1 MPSKTKE
8 NNSHESLVDAKITKK
23 FLAFL
28 PSQTVEEVE
37 KLLDVKA
44 KEFETISY
52 VYVVDENGVLL
63 GVSSLKQILQ
73 AKPATRLEEI
83 MNKNVISIKQHSH
96 QEPVVYIALK
106 HGLTAIPV
114 VDNEKHLIGVIPHN
128 TILSIFHHEAREDL
142 FRFGGIHPKIKDEI
156 ESLKTPA
163 ARLVRARLPSL
174 FIGLLGGLIAAAIIS
189 NFESFLNEY
198 VILAAFI
205 PVIVYLSDAIG
216 TQSQTLVVR
225 MLALEPNFSLRRYM
239 FREITIGAFLG
250 FIFAISLFAAASLG
264 WGKFNLGIVIGLSIF
279 LSMITQAFF
288 STIISVLFEKF
299 GIDPATSAGPIA
311 TIISDI
317 MTISMYFGIAVS
329 LLHFLSNQ

>member
-1 MPSKTKE
+1 MSSKTKK
-8 NNSHESLVDAKITKK
+8 NNSREDLVDAKMTKK

-28 PSQTVEEVE
+28 PSQTVGEIEDI
-37 KLLDVKA
+37 LDVKA
-44 KEFETISY
+44 KEFETIGY
-52 VYVVDENGVLL
+52 VYAVDEKGVLV
-63 GVSSLKQILQ
+63 GVSSLKQVLQ
-73 AKPATRLEEI
+73 AAPATRLEEI
-83 MNKNVISIKQHSH
+83 MNKTVVSIPQHSH
-96 QEPVVYIALK
+96 QERAVYVALK
-106 HGLTAIPV
+106 HGLMTIPV
-114 VDNEKHLIGVIPHN
+114 VDNEKHLMGVIPHN
-128 TILSIFHHEAREDL
+128 AILSIFHHEAREDFL
-142 FRFGGIHPKIKDEI
+142 RFGGIHHEIKEEI

-163 ARLVRARLPSL
+163 TRLVRARLPSL

-198 VILAAFI
+198 LILASFI

-239 FREITIGAFLG
+239 FREIIIGSFLG
-250 FIFAISLFAAASLG
+250 FIFAASLFAAAFLG
-264 WGKFNLGIVIGLSIF
+264 WGTFNLGIVIGASIF
-279 LSMITQAFF
+279 LSMISQAFF

-317 MTISMYFGIAVS
+317 MTISTYFGIAI
-329 LLHFLSNQ
+329 LLLNFLAN

>member
-1 MPSKTKE
+1 M
-8 NNSHESLVDAKITKK
+8 AKK

-28 PSQTVEEVE
+28 PSQTVGEIEDI
-37 KLLDVKA
+37 LDVKA
-44 KEFETISY
+44 KEFETIGY
-52 VYVVDENGVLL
+52 VYTVDENGVLR
-63 GVSSLKQILQ
+63 GVSSLKHVLQ
-73 AKPATRLEEI
+73 AAPTTRLEEI
-83 MNKNVISIKQHSH
+83 MNTDVISIKQHSH
-96 QEPVVYIALK
+96 QERVVYLALK
-106 HGLTAIPV
+106 HGLMTIPV
-114 VDNEKHLIGVIPHN
+114 VDDENHILGVIPHN
-128 TILSIFHHEAREDL
+128 TILSIFHHESREDFL
-142 FRFGGIHPKIKDEI
+142 RFGGIHPKIKEEI

-198 VILAAFI
+198 IILASFI

-239 FREITIGAFLG
+239 FREITIGSFLG
-250 FIFAISLFAAASLG
+250 LVFAASLFAAALLG
-264 WGKFNLGIVIGLSIF
+264 WGKFDLGIVIGTSIF
-279 LSMITQAFF
+279 LSMVTQAFF
-288 STIISVLFEKF
+288 STYISVLFEKF

-317 MTISMYFGIAVS
+317 VTISMYFGIAVS
-329 LLHFLSNQ
+329 LLHFMNNS